1 MAKQVQE
8 DSQLEHDDN
17 WIEYIFPI
25 NTLSK
30 SRLKQLK
37 VAMNSS
43 WNIICSVFCVCIC
56 MCACVYFWW
65 GEMIGC
71 RWLHHT

>member
-1 MAKQVQE
+1 MGLALLIALGWHHVQAYAALCDYGICVFSVHSMAKQVQE
-8 DSQLEHDDN
+8 DSQLEHDDH

-25 NTLSK
+25 NALSK

-43 WNIICSVFCVCIC
+43 
-56 MCACVYFWW
+56 
-65 GEMIGC
+65 
-71 RWLHHT
+71 

>member
-8 DSQLEHDDN
+8 DSQLEHDDH

-25 NTLSK
+25 NALSK

-43 WNIICSVFCVCIC
+43 WNIICSIFVYA
-56 MCACVYFWW
+56 CACVHVCVFG
-65 GEMIGC
+65 GE
-71 RWLHHT
+71 R